1 MRAWAQGTLLA
12 KELQRSVGREVRV
25 CFCFFSGPIFACF
38 GKVGDGPKFVG
49 EESWDHVLSVTI

>member
-25 CFCFFSGPIFACF
+25 LFFFWTNFCMFWEGWMATS
-38 GKVGDGPKFVG
+38 KFVG
-49 EESWDHVLSVTI
+49 DESWDHVLSVTI